1 MSERTFDTI
10 RADFEAA
17 VRDHVFIVIRDDGP
31 YRHLRCCAQDTSWDS
46 WDIVT
51 WPGYLS
57 ITGDRGGRVFSRTD
71 DMLIDFFKGKANVP
85 YWLEKC
91 VAWDGPNNV
100 VSLAATIDLRDEV
113 FAEHAE
119 HGMTFPSEA
128 WADVI
133 ACAQVANGTAHDSE
147 LLAALFDA
155 GIDPC
160 DATVYVPNPCA
171 VWQLFAIEWT
181 RAKYVAR
188 IDANR

>member
-1 MSERTFDTI
+1 MTERTFDTI
-10 RADFEAA
+10 RAEFEAA
-17 VRDHVFIVIRDDGP
+17 VKDHVFLVIRDDGL
-31 YRHLRCCAQDTSWDS
+31 YRHLRCRAHDTAWNS

-57 ITGDRGGRVFSRTD
+57 ITGDRGGRVFARTD

-91 VAWDGPNNV
+91 VAWDGPNKV
-100 VSLAATIDLRDEV
+100 VSLAATIDFRDEV
-113 FAEHAE
+113 LAEHAE
-119 HGMTFPSEA
+119 HGMVFPHEA
-128 WADVI
+128 WADVT
-133 ACAQVANGTAHDSE
+133 ACAEAANGTAHDSE

-155 GIDPC
+155 GIDPY
-160 DATVYVPNPCA
+160 DAPVYIPTPCA

-188 IDANR
+188 MEANR

>member
-1 MSERTFDTI
+1 MTT
-10 RADFEAA
+10 
-17 VRDHVFIVIRDDGP
+17 H
-31 YRHLRCCAQDTSWDS
+31 DS
-46 WDIVT
+46 TV
-51 WPGYLS
+51 
-57 ITGDRGGRVFSRTD
+57 
-71 DMLIDFFKGKANVP
+71 
-85 YWLEKC
+85 
-91 VAWDGPNNV
+91 
-100 VSLAATIDLRDEV
+100 LAAHLGTTHLAESLTAAIDLRDEV
-113 FAEHAE
+113 FAEHPE
-119 HGMTFPSEA
+119 HGVTFPSEA

-188 IDANR
+188 IDANP